1 MTQVCHSHPC
11 NASASVVAIR
21 SSNVGMFPWPRA
33 YCGVGIPASSSFD
46 TFFRHLWSKPQF
58 DADHTCVFH
67 VSLPSHAEWS
77 DDDEDSDS
85 DDDSSDDV
93 TADET
98 KKDTRAKSR
107 GSNARKS
114 LPGIAE
120 LSTAIAEVCDIG
132 L

>member
-1 MTQVCHSHPC
+1 MTQVCNGHRC
-11 NASASVVAIR
+11 NASASVIAIR
-21 SSNVGMFPWPRA
+21 SSNVGV

-77 DDDEDSDS
+77 DDDEESDS

-93 TADET
+93 AADET
-98 KKDTRAKSR
+98 KKDTRVKSR
-107 GSNARKS
+107 GSNASKS